1 MTISKGIKEKISALS
16 DGELSEFETRRVL
29 EEIQNNPQLRD
40 YWKKLQISK
49 RAFQNESLVFESSDI
64 SLSVSRELGK
74 GFEPEPISKDSF
86 FTNNKTYMG
95 LAFAS
100 CLLVLVYNSQTFDFT
115 PDSFP
120 EIASQRISE
129 AIASPQAIEVLSNSI
144 SGLNA
149 ELQTMQSDPRGSL
162 RANYVLP
169 ATGKTFNVSLSPI
182 ETSSGLSPRE
192 ASRIAYVRTKDG
204 IYIISVSGN
213 ITAEKKLEILQN
225 ANLFANNLNK

>member
-29 EEIQNNPQLRD
+29 EEIQTNPQLRD

-64 SLSVSRELGK
+64 SFSVGRELGK

-86 FTNNKTYMG
+86 FTNNKNYIG
-95 LAFAS
+95 FAFAS
-100 CLLVLVYNSQTFDFT
+100 CLLVLVYNSQTFKSAS
-115 PDSFP
+115 DSFP

-182 ETSSGLSPRE
+182 ESSSGLSPRE

-225 ANLFANNLNK
+225 ANLFANNLKK

>member
-40 YWKKLQISK
+40 YWKKIQISK

-100 CLLVLVYNSQTFDFT
+100 CLLVLVYNSQTFKSAS
-115 PDSFP
+115 DSFP

-182 ETSSGLSPRE
+182 ESSSGLSPRE

>member
-74 GFEPEPISKDSF
+74 GFEPESISKDSF
-86 FTNNKTYMG
+86 FANNKTYMG

-100 CLLVLVYNSQTFDFT
+100 CLLVLVYNSQTFNFAS
-115 PDSFP
+115 DSFP

-182 ETSSGLSPRE
+182 ESSSGLSPRE
-192 ASRIAYVRTKDG
+192 ASRIAYLRTKHG

-225 ANLFANNLNK
+225 ANLFANNLKK